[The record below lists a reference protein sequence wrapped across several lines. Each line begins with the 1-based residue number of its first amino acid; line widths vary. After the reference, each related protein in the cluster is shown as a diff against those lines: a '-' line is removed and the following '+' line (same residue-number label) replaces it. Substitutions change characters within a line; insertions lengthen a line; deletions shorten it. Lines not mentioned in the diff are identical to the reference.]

1 MKSAALER
9 AACALT
15 LALLAGCANLTVQEG
30 NPWLLPPLEGPLDE
44 PVDGP
49 STTAVL
55 GSAVPSQPPG
65 ALSLADVLSSVE
77 RSYPLLEAAEQRR
90 VVAAARQLEALGA
103 FDLKLGGKA
112 RWKLDGFYENHFAD
126 VYAEQRTGLWGVSV
140 LGGYRLGRG
149 NFDPTYDGKPVTN
162 YGGEARVGVS
172 LPLLQGGA
180 FDPARAKLEK
190 SSLDRA
196 LAARDLRAIQVEL
209 AQAATYAYWS
219 WATAGASLRV
229 AEDLLS
235 IAEERQRAI
244 DVRVERGDLPAI
256 EALDNRRLVA
266 KRLSE
271 RVAAQRYLE
280 QAALKLSLFWRDA
293 DGRRE
298 QPLPSQLPRS
308 LPAPSPLNESR
319 LAEDLRLAAARRP
332 ELAMLRLKRRKL
344 EVERR
349 LAENDLL
356 PRLDVAVL
364 ASGDFNDDPVKS
376 KGEFEV
382 EGALSFS
389 FPVQQRKARGRLAAA
404 EAELRE
410 LSAEGRYKQDAIEVE
425 VLDALSAVRNSY
437 RKLVQV
443 REAARLTSQLAVAER
458 RRFELGASTILVL
471 NLREKSAAEAA
482 IDVIEGTAMYWLSVS
497 AYRAAVGLALE
508 VDAK

>member
-1 MKSAALER
+1 
-9 AACALT
+9 
-15 LALLAGCANLTVQEG
+15 
-30 NPWLLPPLEGPLDE
+30 
-44 PVDGP
+44 
-49 STTAVL
+49 
-55 GSAVPSQPPG
+55 
-65 ALSLADVLSSVE
+65 
-77 RSYPLLEAAEQRR
+77 
-90 VVAAARQLEALGA
+90 
-103 FDLKLGGKA
+103 
-112 RWKLDGFYENHFAD
+112 
-126 VYAEQRTGLWGVSV
+126 
-140 LGGYRLGRG
+140 
-149 NFDPTYDGKPVTN
+149 
-162 YGGEARVGVS
+162 
-172 LPLLQGGA
+172 
-180 FDPARAKLEK
+180 
-190 SSLDRA
+190 
-196 LAARDLRAIQVEL
+196 
-209 AQAATYAYWS
+209 
-219 WATAGASLRV
+219 
-229 AEDLLS
+229 
-235 IAEERQRAI
+235 
-244 DVRVERGDLPAI
+244 
-256 EALDNRRLVA
+256 
-266 KRLSE
+266 
-271 RVAAQRYLE
+271 
-280 QAALKLSLFWRDA
+280 
-293 DGRRE
+293 
-298 QPLPSQLPRS
+298 
-308 LPAPSPLNESR
+308 
-319 LAEDLRLAAARRP
+319 
-332 ELAMLRLKRRKL
+332 MLRLKRRKL

>member
-1 MKSAALER
+1 MKPAVLEVLAWALG
-9 AACALT
+9 
-15 LALLAGCANLTVQEG
+15 LALLGGCANLRVDEG
-30 NPWLLPPLEGPLDE
+30 DPWLLPPLEGPLDE
-44 PVDGP
+44 PVEGP
-49 STTAVL
+49 ATTAVL
-55 GSAVPSQPPG
+55 GSAVPSQAPG
-65 ALSLADVLSSVE
+65 ALALADVLDSVE
-77 RSYPLLEAAEQRR
+77 RSYPLLQAAEQRR

-103 FDLKLGGKA
+103 FDFKVGAKA
-112 RWKLDGFYENHFAD
+112 RWKLDGYYENHFAD
-126 VYAEQRTGLWGVSV
+126 VYAEQPTGLWGLSV
-140 LGGYRLGRG
+140 LSGYRIGRG
-149 NFDPTYDGKPVTN
+149 NFDSTYDGKPVTN

-180 FDPARAKLEK
+180 IDPARAKLEK
-190 SSLDRA
+190 SGLDRA
-196 LAARDLRAIQVEL
+196 LAARDLRAVQVQL

-219 WATAGASLRV
+219 WTASGATLRV

-244 DVRVERGDLPAI
+244 DARVERGDLPSI

-271 RVAAQRYLE
+271 RVAAERYLE
-280 QAALKLSLFWRDA
+280 RAALKLSLFWRDV

-298 QPLPSQLPRS
+298 QPLPSQLPRV
-308 LPAPSPLNESR
+308 LPPPSPLDESR
-319 LAEDLRLAAARRP
+319 LAEDLRSAVARRP
-332 ELAMLRLKRRKL
+332 ELAALRLKRRKL

-364 ASGDFNDDPVKS
+364 ASGDFNDEPVRS

-389 FPVQQRKARGRLAAA
+389 FPVQRRKARGRLAAA
-404 EAELRE
+404 EAQLLE

-425 VLDALSAVRNSY
+425 VLDALSAVRNAY
-437 RKLVQV
+437 RKLVQI

-458 RRFELGASTILVL
+458 RRFELGSSTILVL

-482 IDVIEGTAMYWLSVS
+482 VDVIESTASYWLAVS

-508 VDAK
+508 IETK